1 MCICIKYV
9 SANIGNITNDNSIKK
24 ASLVVVQLITL
35 NIETSYRLV
44 NWNIT
49 SFTALSDVMQMITIQ
64 HIITCFYIGIFT
76 PGITIALPG
85 IEDILPSNSSAK

>member
-35 NIETSYRLV
+35 NIETSYRLS

-49 SFTALSDVMQMITIQ
+49 SFTALSDVV
-64 HIITCFYIGIFT
+64 
-76 PGITIALPG
+76 
-85 IEDILPSNSSAK
+85 